1 MEKARNIVP
10 ESSKMFKRLLKS
22 IALDDISMIF
32 FQFFKILI
40 FWVVI
45 GVKGQ
50 RMVQNDK
57 TFCLPHFISKD
68 HASSKDN
75 TEFYLGISHERHL
88 VMRTLQ
94 LRGFGDG
101 GAVSPL
107 SPYLTTSRF
116 AYMKH
121 LFC

>member
-1 MEKARNIVP
+1 MEKDLEPSPRVLQNVQ
-10 ESSKMFKRLLKS
+10 RLLKT

-57 TFCLPHFISKD
+57 TFCLPHFISQGPCIIK
-68 HASSKDN
+68 
-75 TEFYLGISHERHL
+75 E
-88 VMRTLQ
+88 
-94 LRGFGDG
+94 
-101 GAVSPL
+101 
-107 SPYLTTSRF
+107 
-116 AYMKH
+116 
-121 LFC
+121 

>member
-1 MEKARNIVP
+1 MEKARNIAP
-10 ESSKMFKRLLKS
+10 ESSKMFKRLLKN

-57 TFCLPHFISKD
+57 TFCLPHFISKY

-75 TEFYLGISHERHL
+75 RNFIWESHMS
-88 VMRTLQ
+88 VTL
-94 LRGFGDG
+94 
-101 GAVSPL
+101 
-107 SPYLTTSRF
+107 
-116 AYMKH
+116 
-121 LFC
+121 